1 MEKPGVW
8 GDDVEIR
15 ALEEILD
22 RIIRIYSSE
31 SKTMEPINKN
41 LEEDALLK
49 DVSPVNLTYHKN
61 KHYNALVEQDKVV
74 ISPLKRKRC
83 STVSYIPTTEKKRK
97 KQEIDNAK
105 KGKCEDED
113 DLWSRI
119 EDADTEA
126 VRNPAICKSPKVTAT
141 STRIT
146 RSSTLKTTNLD
157 NVSNDITEFDNSEP
171 HVGKKGR
178 KSGVP
183 LAKKRHICMSNPTK
197 EEHNDSNINI
207 KSSILMKYRLKMF
220 DINSIEPVEVSKA
233 GAYNIVNLIDDEND
247 YSGLS
252 SNEASCTLAICHPYF
267 C

>member
-22 RIIRIYSSE
+22 RIISIYSSE

-74 ISPLKRKRC
+74 ISPWKRKRC
-83 STVSYIPTTEKKRK
+83 STVSYIPSMEKKRK

-113 DLWSRI
+113 DLWSRM

-126 VRNPAICKSPKVTAT
+126 VRNPAICKSPKVQQHPLELLEVV
-141 STRIT
+141 STW
-146 RSSTLKTTNLD
+146 KTTNVD
-157 NVSNDITEFDNSEP
+157 NVSNDTTEFDNSEP
-171 HVGKKGR
+171 YVGKKSR
-178 KSGVP
+178 KSDVP

-197 EEHNDSNINI
+197 EEHNDSIINI
-207 KSSILMKYRLKMF
+207 KSSILMKYRRNLF
-220 DINSIEPVEVSKA
+220 DINSIEPAEVTIA

-247 YSGLS
+247 YSCLS
-252 SNEASCTLAICHPYF
+252 
-267 C
+267 

>member
-49 DVSPVNLTYHKN
+49 DVSPVNITYHGKR
-61 KHYNALVEQDKVV
+61 HYNALVEQDKVV
-74 ISPLKRKRC
+74 ISPWKRKRC

-113 DLWSRI
+113 
-119 EDADTEA
+119 E
-126 VRNPAICKSPKVTAT
+126 
-141 STRIT
+141 
-146 RSSTLKTTNLD
+146 
-157 NVSNDITEFDNSEP
+157 
-171 HVGKKGR
+171 
-178 KSGVP
+178 
-183 LAKKRHICMSNPTK
+183 AKKRHICMSNPTK

-207 KSSILMKYRLKMF
+207 KSSILMKYRRNLF
-220 DINSIEPVEVSKA
+220 DIHSIEPAEETIA
-233 GAYNIVNLIDDEND
+233 CAYNIVNLIDDEND
-247 YSGLS
+247 YSCLS
-252 SNEASCTLAICHPYF
+252 
-267 C
+267 

>member
-41 LEEDALLK
+41 FEEELK
-49 DVSPVNLTYHKN
+49 GVSPVNLTYHGN
-61 KHYNALVEQDKVV
+61 RHYNSLVEHTFINFITSNIQTRSSTVSSTTNEEVVDKVV
-74 ISPLKRKRC
+74 ISPLKRKSC

-119 EDADTEA
+119 EEADTEA
-126 VRNPAICKSPKVTAT
+126 VRNPAICKSPKETAT

-146 RSSTLKTTNLD
+146 RSSTLKTTNVD
-157 NVSNDITEFDNSEP
+157 NVSNDTTEFDNSEP

-178 KSGVP
+178 KSDVP

-197 EEHNDSNINI
+197 EEHYDSNINI
-207 KSSILMKYRLKMF
+207 KSSILTKTRRNLF
-220 DINSIEPVEVSKA
+220 NINSIEPAEVYKA
-233 GAYNIVNLIDDEND
+233 GAYNIINLIE
-247 YSGLS
+247 
-252 SNEASCTLAICHPYF
+252 
-267 C
+267 